1 MMKKYILILLSVLCC
16 IGCDREDETVDIT
29 VMPPATTIGAETFGC
44 LIDGWL
50 YVGGR
55 YRDYGYWFGPSVDSP
70 SIKFLYNEKQAEVD
84 VSVMVKQDRY
94 IRFTIVSPQEG
105 QESEFTNARFGEEK
119 LKNGTVTITRFD
131 TERNIISG
139 TCSGGRITNGRF
151 DVHYKDQEEDLM

>member
-70 SIKFLYNEKQAEVD
+70 SIKFLYNQKQRAALSAGMADIASGAPKPAANREVAG
-84 VSVMVKQDRY
+84 STALQKA
-94 IRFTIVSPQEG
+94 IR
-105 QESEFTNARFGEEK
+105 
-119 LKNGTVTITRFD
+119 
-131 TERNIISG
+131 
-139 TCSGGRITNGRF
+139 
-151 DVHYKDQEEDLM
+151 